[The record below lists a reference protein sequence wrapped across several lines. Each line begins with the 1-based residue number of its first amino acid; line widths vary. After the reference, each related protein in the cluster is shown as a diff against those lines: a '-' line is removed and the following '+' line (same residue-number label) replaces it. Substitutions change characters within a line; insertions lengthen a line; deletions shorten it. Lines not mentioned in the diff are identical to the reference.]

1 MEFIQE
7 RVKNKPESCSFYAD
21 IGPSANPQDSFSVHI
36 KVLYSSTITQLGNE
50 GLSFEAYHRE
60 DDHGYKVLFCA
71 FKDYLAEAELIIKC
85 RDDVDSVALIELA
98 LDYIGAGNLKY
109 VVSERYIEAL

>member
-1 MEFIQE
+1 MYFIQE
-7 RVKNKPESCSFYAD
+7 RSKPELIQCSFYAD
-21 IGPSANPQDSFSVHI
+21 IGTTSNPQESITVHI
-36 KVLYSSTITQLGNE
+36 KVLYSSVITQLGNE
-50 GLSFEAYHRE
+50 GLSFEAYHND

-85 RDDVDSVALIELA
+85 KDDVGSVALIESA
-98 LDYIGAGNLKY
+98 LDYIGAGALKY

>member
-7 RVKNKPESCSFYAD
+7 RSKPESIQCSFCAD
-21 IGPSANPQDSFSVHI
+21 IGTTSNPQESVTVHI
-36 KVLYSSTITQLGNE
+36 KVLYSSVITQLGNE
-50 GLSFEAYHRE
+50 GLSFEAYHKE
-60 DDHGYKVLFCA
+60 DDYGYKVVFCA

-85 RDDVDSVALIELA
+85 KDDVDSVALIELA
-98 LDYIGAGNLKY
+98 LDYIGAGALKY